1 MSRETDNHIKME
13 IDMLRVDV
21 DGLIKHRHDCD
32 AFQIQTQEYNK
43 RSDDAINNLT
53 QSNIILSRTMA
64 EMNATAGEFIQLAKE
79 TKPVI
84 KLYND
89 TNTWYV
95 ISKKLTL
102 WIVGFIVTGGSLVA
116 AFHQFF

>member
-1 MSRETDNHIKME
+1 MKDENDINME
-13 IDMLRVDV
+13 IELLRVDV
-21 DGLIKHRHDCD
+21 DGLIKHRHDCNE
-32 AFQIQTQEYNK
+32 FQIQTQEYNK

-53 QSNIILSRTMA
+53 QSNLLLSKTMTD
-64 EMNATAGEFIQLAKE
+64 MNLTASEFIILAKE
-79 TKPVI
+79 TRPVI

-102 WIVGFIVTGGSLVA
+102 WIVGFVVTGGSVA
-116 AFHQFF
+116 AAIHQFL